1 MRRTSAHSLLLRTA
15 TLAAGAAVVLAAS
28 AGSLAAQ
35 IAQSEFAARRAAL
48 ASALPDGVI
57 LILGAGEPNPDFIP
71 FHQHPQFRYLTGFD
85 EPGSALVI
93 VKVGDSRR
101 ELLFVRPKDPA
112 AEVWNGSRLGVD
124 GVRGTLGM
132 DGRNASVLRTVV
144 DSLLAQHRTLHVL
157 GDIGAR
163 MTERSVHDQF
173 VDAVAQA
180 NPGVTVD
187 SRAATRAISLLRG
200 KKSAAELER
209 IRISSEIS
217 ARGHVAAMRLVQP
230 GIVEFELQA
239 AAEGVWRGEGA
250 DGPSYGSIV
259 GSGPNST
266 TLHYNRNDRVA
277 QAGEMIVMDMAAYFD
292 GYAADITRTVPVSRR
307 FTTEQR
313 AIYQIVLDAHKAAER
328 QIRIDA
334 PARAMTD
341 SATAV
346 LAAGLT
352 AVGLIESPSATY
364 ECGTADQP
372 RNCSQLSLFYMHGL
386 GHGIG
391 LLVHDPDQYTATGK
405 FAVGSAFT
413 IEPGIYVRGN
423 LLGII
428 SDSPRNREVKAR
440 IGAAV
445 ARYADIGVRI
455 EDDYLVTAA
464 GVIRPSAIVPREIA
478 ELEKLL
484 AEPRTPRDPSVAERY
499 RKFKTGR

>member
-57 LILGAGEPNPDFIP
+57 LVLGAGEPNPDFIP

-93 VKVGDSRR
+93 VKAGDSRR

-230 GIVEFELQA
+230 GIAEFELQA

-364 ECGTADQP
+364 ECGTAAQP